1 MVLHPLLAEAAAAP
15 EWRALLERLQA
26 QLDDHFTAI
35 DAEMRLLDEQ
45 IAQIAAQIDGIAA
58 QNAAAAAELA
68 IVQADLARMR
78 DLDDQGLIR
87 AAEITAQ
94 ETAEVQLL
102 GELGQFEA
110 QSAELRGKIAEAEI
124 RRLAVRTDAAELI
137 QTELSR
143 LRPERTR
150 LLESR
155 SRILADLGRLD
166 IRAPVG
172 GRILGSQVM
181 GLRSVVVAAVPLM
194 TIVPDALPVVARVR
208 VRAQAEAAGAA
219 RVSARVA
226 RVARAGEGFR
236 LSLAGGGEV
245 GARRVI
251 VATGVR
257 NHAPRLP
264 RARHDAAVAAGL
276 LRYCPICDGREARG
290 LRIGVL
296 GEGAHALAEA
306 AFIRTY
312 SDDVTL
318 IPADAGLRPGW
329 PEPRVISAR
338 IAAGRAGGGR
348 VAVFDTVY
356 VALGTAARVD
366 AVHGLG
372 LRLSGDGCL
381 VTDAAQETDVPGL
394 HAAGDVTDA
403 LDQVAVAVGQGAVAA
418 TAVHNALRRAERR
431 RSGA

>member
-1 MVLHPLLAEAAAAP
+1 MAGATRPTWTIRRPALAGVVTFLALLAAGAVWSVRAEIAGAVIATGVIEVSQARTAVQHPIGGVVVEILHRDGDAVAAGDVILRLDDSGLRSDLTVTESALFETLANIARLEAALEGRREMVLHPLLAEAAAAP

-194 TIVPDALPVVARVR
+194 MIVPDALPVVARVR
-208 VRAQAEAAGAA
+208 VAATDVDQVFVGQEASLKFTAFHA
-219 RVSARVA
+219 RETPVILGRVVQVSADSLQDPRNQRFFYEVLVA
-226 RVARAGEGFR
+226 LRPEEIAA
-236 LSLAGGGEV
+236 LGGE
-245 GARRVI
+245 
-251 VATGVR
+251 
-257 NHAPRLP
+257 
-264 RARHDAAVAAGL
+264 
-276 LRYCPICDGREARG
+276 E
-290 LRIGVL
+290 
-296 GEGAHALAEA
+296 
-306 AFIRTY
+306 
-312 SDDVTL
+312 L
-318 IPADAGLRPGW
+318 IPGMPVEAFLATETRTPISYVMRP
-329 PEPRVISAR
+329 
-338 IAAGRAGGGR
+338 IAVYFDRAFR
-348 VAVFDTVY
+348 D
-356 VALGTAARVD
+356 
-366 AVHGLG
+366 
-372 LRLSGDGCL
+372 S
-381 VTDAAQETDVPGL
+381 
-394 HAAGDVTDA
+394 
-403 LDQVAVAVGQGAVAA
+403 
-418 TAVHNALRRAERR
+418 
-431 RSGA
+431 

>member
-1 MVLHPLLAEAAAAP
+1 MLDCAIIGGGPAGLTAALYLGRFLRRVAVIDDGESRAALIPLS
-15 EWRALLERLQA
+15 
-26 QLDDHFTAI
+26 HT
-35 DAEMRLLDEQ
+35 
-45 IAQIAAQIDGIAA
+45 IAGFPDGIAGPA
-58 QNAAAAAELA
+58 L
-68 IVQADLARMR
+68 LARMR
-78 DLDDQGLIR
+78 
-87 AAEITAQ
+87 
-94 ETAEVQLL
+94 V
-102 GELGQFEA
+102 
-110 QSAELRGKIAEAEI
+110 
-124 RRLAVRTDAAELI
+124 
-137 QTELSR
+137 
-143 LRPERTR
+143 
-150 LLESR
+150 
-155 SRILADLGRLD
+155 
-166 IRAPVG
+166 
-172 GRILGSQVM
+172 
-181 GLRSVVVAAVPLM
+181 
-194 TIVPDALPVVARVR
+194 
-208 VRAQAEAAGAA
+208 QAEAAGAA

-338 IAAGRAGGGR
+338 IATGRAGGGR